1 MNISE
6 ELQQQLER
14 YSSTRSFSLN
24 AVMKKEL
31 NQWHISAGH
40 GKVNLSCPTCVRNA
54 MSKLLKS
61 INDGEHLKPKIHFI
75 GVKQ

>member
-6 ELQQQLER
+6 DLQQQLER

-24 AVMKKEL
+24 ASMKKEL

-54 MSKLLKS
+54 MSKLLKA